1 MNVLLVVVLSH
12 ATDFNFIYLLPLFF
26 FSSLLSLF
34 LLRQESTHI
43 VKYAEYTWY
52 TERVDTIYI
61 YTIDENLL

>member
-1 MNVLLVVVLSH
+1 MNVLLVLVLSH
-12 ATDFNFIYLLPLFF
+12 ATDFNFI
-26 FSSLLSLF
+26 SLLSLF